1 MLSERQLFSKTV
13 PVPSLKR
20 EKNVSFTTLIE
31 N

>member
-1 MLSERQLFSKTV
+1 MLPAKQLFSKTV

-20 EKNVSFTTLIE
+20 EKSVSFTTLIE